1 MAAVVDPDE
10 EWCRLTV
17 NEESI
22 QERVWIVPQVEVERH
37 NFDQGTYCTPV
48 SCESSVEY
56 RFRDPEK
63 KVELVLFDCRHLHT
77 SDYWFFFLLC
87 C

>member
-1 MAAVVDPDE
+1 MAAVVDSDE

-17 NEESI
+17 NQESI
-22 QERVWIVPQVEVERH
+22 QARVRIVPQVEVGRL
-37 NFDQGTYCTPV
+37 NFDQGTYCTQV

-63 KVELVLFDCRHLHT
+63 KVENATKCEKFNRIIPN
-77 SDYWFFFLLC
+77 
-87 C
+87 